1 MVLVVGLLLK
11 LKVVVVINLMIAR
24 TAAIVT
30 LGERSCI
37 FSDKAGTLHKMTV
50 QSFWL
55 NGSFEMLCG
64 AVIAGAETQEE
75 PWIPESAP
83 LN

>member
-11 LKVVVVINLMIAR
+11 LKVVVVINITR
-24 TAAIVT
+24 IAAIVT
-30 LGERSCI
+30 LGARACI

-55 NGSFEMLCG
+55 NGSFEMLRG